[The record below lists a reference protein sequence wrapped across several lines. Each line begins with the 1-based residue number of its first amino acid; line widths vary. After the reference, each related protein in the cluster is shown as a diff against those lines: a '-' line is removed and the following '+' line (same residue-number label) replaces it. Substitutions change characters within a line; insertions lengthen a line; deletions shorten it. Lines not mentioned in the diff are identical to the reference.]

1 MNAPVFDATGF
12 GPLIEM
18 EGTVAAKPI
27 VRIKPVG
34 ETGEPMPV
42 LCLKVHQVGPQG
54 NRSFTCEQIF
64 PIGQHAAAHARAAQ
78 LKPGLRIK
86 VQVALDLAEY
96 HFPVTAHISAVK
108 AQTTPNQP
116 KEACHA

>member
-18 EGTVAAKPI
+18 EGTVAAKPT
-27 VRIKPVG
+27 VRIKPMG

-42 LCLKVHQVGPQG
+42 LYLKVHQVGPHA
-54 NRSFTCEQIF
+54 NRSFTCEQVF

-78 LKPGLRIK
+78 LKPGMRIK
-86 VQVALDLAEY
+86 VQVALELAEY

-108 AQTTPNQP
+108 TQATQP
-116 KEACHA
+116 QEAAHA

>member
-64 PIGQHAAAHARAAQ
+64 PIAQHAAAHARAAQ
-78 LKPGLRIK
+78 QG
-86 VQVALDLAEY
+86 ASS
-96 HFPVTAHISAVK
+96 TGSG
-108 AQTTPNQP
+108 
-116 KEACHA
+116 